1 MNALVQILKGSLTI
15 CLELEAR
22 SVAMPEGKIVKAL
35 SGFYYVLD
43 NERLIQCRGRGVFR
57 KNKITP
63 LVGDEVVFQA
73 ENDLEG
79 YILEVKERKNEL
91 VRPPIANV
99 DQAIL
104 VFSAVEPDFSTVL
117 LDRFLVLVEY
127 NHIEPL
133 ICITKMDLT
142 NEAQKQVISE
152 FAEHYRKAGYGVI
165 LTSSETEMG
174 IELLNPH
181 VENKIS
187 VFAGQSGVG
196 KSSLLNV
203 LRPDLELKTNDISSH
218 LGRGKHT
225 TRHVELIQIGQGLI
239 ADTPGFSSLEF
250 TNIEAEE
257 LTSCF
262 PEIQRAS
269 ENCKFRGCL
278 HVTEPKCAVKSG
290 VESGEIPGYR
300 YQHYVDFLQEIKDR
314 KPRY

>member
-1 MNALVQILKGSLTI
+1 LVSKR
-15 CLELEAR
+15 AR

-35 SGFYYVLD
+35 SGFYYVLHND
-43 NERLIQCRGRGVFR
+43 HLIQCRGRGVFR

-79 YILEVKERKNEL
+79 YILEVKTRKNEL

-117 LDRFLVLVEY
+117 LDRFLVLVEF

-142 NEAQKQVISE
+142 DHEERNKIIGYADQ
-152 FAEHYRKAGYGVI
+152 YRAAGYGVI
-165 LTSSETEMG
+165 LTSSETEAG

-181 VENKIS
+181 IESKIS

-203 LRPDLELKTNDISSH
+203 LRPDLDLKTNDISSH

-225 TRHVELIQIGQGLI
+225 TRHVELIKVGNGLI

-250 TNIEAEE
+250 TNIEVED
-257 LTSCF
+257 LTYCF
-262 PEIQRAS
+262 PEIQKAS
-269 ENCKFRGCL
+269 ENCKFRGCQHL
-278 HVTEPKCAVKSG
+278 TEPKCGVKSA
-290 VESGEIPGYR
+290 VESGDIPSYR
-300 YQHYVDFLQEIKDR
+300 YQHYMDFLQEIKDR

>member
-1 MNALVQILKGSLTI
+1 
-15 CLELEAR
+15 
-22 SVAMPEGKIVKAL
+22 MPEGKIVKAL
-35 SGFYYVLD
+35 SGFYYVLH
-43 NERLIQCRGRGVFR
+43 EGELIQCRGRGVFR

-73 ENDLEG
+73 ENDREG
-79 YILEVKERKNEL
+79 YILEVKTRKNEL

-117 LDRFLVLVEY
+117 LDRFLVLVEF
-127 NHIEPL
+127 NHIKPL

-142 NEAQKQVISE
+142 NGEQAKGITE
-152 FAEHYRKAGYGVI
+152 YAEQYREIGYEVI
-165 LTSSETEMG
+165 LTSSETETG
-174 IELLNPH
+174 IEGLNPH
-181 VENKIS
+181 IKNKIS

-203 LRPDLELKTNDISSH
+203 LRPELDLKTNDISSH

-225 TRHVELIQIGQGLI
+225 TRHVELINIDDGLV

-250 TNIEAEE
+250 INIDAED
-257 LTSCF
+257 LNFCF
-262 PEIQRAS
+262 PEMAKES

-278 HVTEPKCAVKSG
+278 HQSEPKCAVKAA
-290 VESGEIPGYR
+290 VETKAISNYR
-300 YQHYVDFLQEIKDR
+300 YEHYLDFLQEIKER